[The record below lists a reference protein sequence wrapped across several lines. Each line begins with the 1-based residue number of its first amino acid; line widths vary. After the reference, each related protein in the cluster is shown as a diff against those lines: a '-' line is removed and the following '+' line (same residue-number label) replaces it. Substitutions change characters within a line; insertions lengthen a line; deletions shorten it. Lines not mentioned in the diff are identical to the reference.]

1 MGIYLFSHSGDE
13 RLETTMSTVEEKN
26 KLAAVPS
33 STNLRMRSHTRTV
46 NKKGDETLARSLTL
60 AYLADTSITPK
71 FNRVRMPT
79 RTLTVGGV
87 LTIFVGGD
95 GGKSKP

>member
-1 MGIYLFSHSGDE
+1 
-13 RLETTMSTVEEKN
+13 MSTVEEKN

-33 STNLRMRSHTRTV
+33 STNLRMRSHTCTV

-79 RTLTVGGV
+79 LGGV

-95 GGKSKP
+95 GGKSKR